1 MTSSLLA
8 GLGLALASACALNW
22 GYFAQ
27 HGAASTLPPLSLRR
41 PVVSLRLLFGAG
53 RWLAGFLVGIGGWV
67 LYVAALALAPL
78 SLVQAASAG
87 GIGLLALLV
96 SRDAGLAAWERRGVI
111 VSIAGLVLLA
121 GSLSGQAGRGS
132 HGSWAAVAAW
142 VGVSV
147 AVAGVSA
154 VLGRSRAA
162 SLGLAAGVLYSA
174 GDVATKAAV
183 AGGGRLAFVPVLLAC
198 HGLAFAALQLGFQR
212 GGALATAGVA
222 TLFTNALPI
231 AAGTT
236 LFGEG
241 LGSVPALRVFAFV
254 LTIVGA
260 TLLARPAASGE
271 PAGFRPGESPGT
283 I

>member
-8 GLGLALASACALNW
+8 GLGLALASAGALNW

-27 HGAASTLPPLSLRR
+27 HGAASTMPPLALRR
-41 PVVSLRLLFGAG
+41 PIASLRLLFGEL
-53 RWLAGFLVGIGGWV
+53 RWLAGFLVGIGGWI

-96 SRDAGLAAWERRGVI
+96 SRETRLAGRERRGVL
-111 VSIAGLVLLA
+111 VSIAGLALLA
-121 GSLSGQAGRGS
+121 GSLSGHSPHSSAELG
-132 HGSWAAVAAW
+132 WAVGAW
-142 VGVSV
+142 VALSL
-147 AVAGVSA
+147 AVAGGAALSQSA
-154 VLGRSRAA
+154 AG
-162 SLGLAAGVLYSA
+162 LGLAAGVLYAA
-174 GDVATKAAV
+174 GDVATKAALP
-183 AGGGRLAFVPVLLAC
+183 GGGRLAFVPVLLAC

-241 LGSVPALRVFAFV
+241 LGSVPPLRLVAFSLSV
-254 LTIVGA
+254 AGA
-260 TLLARPAASGE
+260 TLLARPTPAEE
-271 PAGFRPGESPGT
+271 PAGFRRGESPGT